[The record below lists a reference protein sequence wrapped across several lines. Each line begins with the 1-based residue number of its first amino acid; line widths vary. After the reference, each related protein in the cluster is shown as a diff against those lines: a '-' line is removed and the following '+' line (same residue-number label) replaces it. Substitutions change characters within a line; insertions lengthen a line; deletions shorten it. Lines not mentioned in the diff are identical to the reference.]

1 VLIVTIRRRSSMLK
15 LLRFAIPLAVITT
28 LLVAAAPAA
37 AQTTVTYR
45 VTFVENAGGQAT
57 CPPGTSCGTANI
69 AGVGHVTTQMIVFN
83 ACGPNCHLRT
93 ITFEDGSTI
102 LVRES
107 IVNVISPGNSGSGAN
122 APIFFEISQ
131 TIVSGTGVFTGVTG
145 SGTGRVNTN
154 ADGGSIITASG
165 TITFP

>member
-1 VLIVTIRRRSSMLK
+1 VLR
-15 LLRFAIPLAVITT
+15 LLRSAIPLAVITT

-83 ACGPNCHLRT
+83 ACGLNCNLRT

-107 IVNVISPGNSGSGAN
+107 IVNTISPGDSANAGAN

-131 TIVSGTGVFTGVTG
+131 TIVSGTGVFEGVTG

-154 ADGGSIITASG
+154 ADGGAIITASG

>member
-1 VLIVTIRRRSSMLK
+1 MLK
-15 LLRFAIPLAVITT
+15 LLRFAIPLAAITT

-45 VTFVENAGGQAT
+45 VTFVENAGGQAS

-69 AGVGHVTTQMIVFN
+69 AGVGHLTTQMIVFN

-93 ITFEDGSTI
+93 ITFGDGSTI

-107 IVNVISPGNSGSGAN
+107 IVNIISPGNSASAGAN

-131 TIVSGTGVFTGVTG
+131 TIVSGTGAFEGVTG

-154 ADGGSIITASG
+154 ADGGSVITASG

>member
-1 VLIVTIRRRSSMLK
+1 MTLPRFTI
-15 LLRFAIPLAVITT
+15 ALAVITA

-37 AQTTVTYR
+37 AQTTVPYR

-69 AGVGHVTTQMIVFN
+69 ARVGHVTTEMIVFN
-83 ACGPNCHLRT
+83 ACGQNCHLRT
-93 ITFEDGSTI
+93 ITFEDGSQ
-102 LVRES
+102 LFVQES
-107 IVNVISPGNSGSGAN
+107 IVNTISPGESANAGGN
-122 APIFFEISQ
+122 APIFFEITQ
-131 TIVSGTGVFTGVTG
+131 TIVGGTEIFEGATG

-154 ADGGSIITASG
+154 ADGGAIITASG

>member
-1 VLIVTIRRRSSMLK
+1 MLK
-15 LLRFAIPLAVITT
+15 LLRFAIPLAAITT
-28 LLVAAAPAA
+28 LLVAASPAA

-69 AGVGHVTTQMIVFN
+69 AGVGHLTTQMIVFN

-107 IVNVISPGNSGSGAN
+107 IVNIISPGNSASAGAN

-131 TIVSGTGVFTGVTG
+131 TIVSGTGAFEGVTG

-165 TITFP
+165 MITFP

>member
-1 VLIVTIRRRSSMLK
+1 VLK

-45 VTFVENAGGQAT
+45 VTFVEKAGGQT
-57 CPPGTSCGTANI
+57 SCPPGTSCGTANI
-69 AGVGHVTTQMIVFN
+69 AGVGHLTTQMIVFN

-107 IVNVISPGNSGSGAN
+107 IVNIISPGNSASAGAN

-131 TIVSGTGVFTGVTG
+131 TIVSGTGAFEGVTG

-154 ADGGSIITASG
+154 AGGGSIITASG

>member
-1 VLIVTIRRRSSMLK
+1 VLK
-15 LLRFAIPLAVITT
+15 LLRFAIPLAAITT

-37 AQTTVTYR
+37 AQTTVSYR
-45 VTFVENAGGQAT
+45 VTFVENAGGQAS

-69 AGVGHVTTQMIVFN
+69 AGVGHLTTQMIVFN
-83 ACGPNCHLRT
+83 ACGPNCHERT

-107 IVNVISPGNSGSGAN
+107 IVNIISPGNSASAGAN

-131 TIVSGTGVFTGVTG
+131 TIVSGTGAFEGVTG

>member
-1 VLIVTIRRRSSMLK
+1 VLK
-15 LLRFAIPLAVITT
+15 LLRFAIPLAAITT
-28 LLVAAAPAA
+28 LLIAAAPAA
-37 AQTTVTYR
+37 AQTAVKYR
-45 VTFVENAGGQAT
+45 VTFVENAGGQAS

-69 AGVGHVTTQMIVFN
+69 AGVGHLTTQMIVFN

-107 IVNVISPGNSGSGAN
+107 IVNIISPGNSASAGAN

-131 TIVSGTGVFTGVTG
+131 TIVSGTGAFEGVTG

>member
-1 VLIVTIRRRSSMLK
+1 VLK
-15 LLRFAIPLAVITT
+15 LLRFVIPLAVITA
-28 LLVAAAPAA
+28 LLVAVAPAA
-37 AQTTVTYR
+37 AQTTVTYH

-69 AGVGHVTTQMIVFN
+69 AGVGHVTTEMIVFD

-107 IVNVISPGNSGSGAN
+107 VVNTISPGNSASAGN
-122 APIFFEISQ
+122 ERQPIFFDISQ
-131 TIVSGTGVFTGVTG
+131 TIVSGTGVFEGVTG

-154 ADGGSIITASG
+154 ADGGAIITASG

>member
-1 VLIVTIRRRSSMLK
+1 VLK
-15 LLRFAIPLAVITT
+15 LLRFAIPLAAITT
-28 LLVAAAPAA
+28 LLIAAAPTA

-45 VTFVENAGGQAT
+45 VTFVENAGGQAS

-69 AGVGHVTTQMIVFN
+69 AGVGHLTTQMIVFN

-107 IVNVISPGNSGSGAN
+107 IVNIISPGNSASAGAN

-131 TIVSGTGVFTGVTG
+131 TIVSGTGVFEGVTG

>member
-1 VLIVTIRRRSSMLK
+1 MLT
-15 LLRFAIPLAVITT
+15 LLRFAIPLAVIIT
-28 LLVAAAPAA
+28 LLVAATPAA

-69 AGVGHVTTQMIVFN
+69 AGVGHVTTEMIVFN

-107 IVNVISPGNSGSGAN
+107 ILNTISPGDSASAGAN
-122 APIFFEISQ
+122 APIFLEISQ
-131 TIVSGTGVFTGVTG
+131 TIVSGTGVFEGVTG

-154 ADGGSIITASG
+154 ADGGAIITASG

>member
-1 VLIVTIRRRSSMLK
+1 MLK
-15 LLRFAIPLAVITT
+15 LLRFAIPLAAITT
-28 LLVAAAPAA
+28 LLAAAAPAA

-45 VTFVENAGGQAT
+45 VTFVENAGGQAS

-69 AGVGHVTTQMIVFN
+69 AGVGHLTTQMIVFN

-107 IVNVISPGNSGSGAN
+107 IVNIISPGNSASAGAN

-131 TIVSGTGVFTGVTG
+131 TIVSGTGAFEGVTG

>member
-1 VLIVTIRRRSSMLK
+1 MLK
-15 LLRFAIPLAVITT
+15 LLRFAIPLAAITT

-45 VTFVENAGGQAT
+45 VTFVENAGGQAS

-69 AGVGHVTTQMIVFN
+69 AGVGHLTTQMIVFN

-102 LVRES
+102 LVQES
-107 IVNVISPGNSGSGAN
+107 IVNIISPGNSASAGAN

-131 TIVSGTGVFTGVTG
+131 TIVSGTGAFEGVTG

>member
-1 VLIVTIRRRSSMLK
+1 VLK
-15 LLRFAIPLAVITT
+15 LLRFSIPLAVITA
-28 LLVAAAPAA
+28 LLAAAPAA
-37 AQTTVTYR
+37 AQTTLTYR

-69 AGVGHVTTQMIVFN
+69 AGVGHVTTEMIVFN

-102 LVRES
+102 LVQES
-107 IVNVISPGNSGSGAN
+107 VVNTISPGDSANAGAN
-122 APIFFEISQ
+122 APIFLEISQ
-131 TIVSGTGVFTGVTG
+131 TILGGTGVFQGVTG

-154 ADGGSIITASG
+154 ADGGAIITASG

>member
-1 VLIVTIRRRSSMLK
+1 MLNLPRLAIATAAVVASLIVGGSAS
-15 LLRFAIPLAVITT
+15 
-28 LLVAAAPAA
+28 
-37 AQTTVTYR
+37 AQTTVTYH

-83 ACGPNCHLRT
+83 GCGLNCHVRT

-102 LVRES
+102 IVHES
-107 IVNVISPGNSGSGAN
+107 IVNTISPGRSANAGAN
-122 APIFFEISQ
+122 APIFFEITQ
-131 TIVSGTGVFTGVTG
+131 TIVGGTGAFAGVTG
-145 SGTGRVNTN
+145 SGTGRVNT
-154 ADGGSIITASG
+154 AAGSIITASG

>member
-1 VLIVTIRRRSSMLK
+1 MLK
-15 LLRFAIPLAVITT
+15 LLRFAIPLAVIAT

-107 IVNVISPGNSGSGAN
+107 IVNVISPGNSASAGAN

-154 ADGGSIITASG
+154 AGGGSIITASG